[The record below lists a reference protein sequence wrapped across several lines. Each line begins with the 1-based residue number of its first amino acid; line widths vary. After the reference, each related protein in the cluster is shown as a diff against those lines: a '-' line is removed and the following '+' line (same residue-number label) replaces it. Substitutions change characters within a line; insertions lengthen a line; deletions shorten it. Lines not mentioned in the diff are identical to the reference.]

1 MRVLSQILS
10 LALLA
15 VTPFAAAGGTF
26 CVTDR
31 VAVVNRG
38 GTLPRVYLLND
49 TATSSFWVAASNLPD
64 CRPGDVIAARGHSKP
79 ITNNENDFFAESV
92 VRLRRE
98 PLPPAPDVTG
108 SQVNGGECFGQTVGV
123 QGVLASAVRD
133 DVNEVWNLLTLRTP
147 TGKVFAA
154 VPESEIP
161 LHRLTALRDAE
172 VRLSGLVTRFGV
184 WRSFLGYE
192 ILLFGTDGL
201 AVEKPPADDPFAAPP
216 FTFREA
222 LHRQRAE
229 GTVLAVGRRK
239 VFLRTDRQTLLP
251 ITPVTDSP
259 RPHPGQRLSVVGFTE
274 PDQRNL
280 QLVEAEIRPHPGPD
294 EPLAVG
300 EDIDPETLYADA
312 DGRSFANTEY
322 YGRFLRLTGTVVNSS
337 ENMRFSGALIL
348 ACGKRTVSVDV
359 SSLVNG
365 LAPSLEPG
373 CTVSVT
379 GLCVAEFEN
388 AADTPLL
395 PRFTGFSLIPRT
407 AADLVILRCPP
418 WWTPL
423 KLLAVIALL
432 VLLLAG
438 ILVWNHALAVRSEQ
452 RGQEL
457 AREQSQHAA
466 ADLKVEERTRLAV
479 ELHDAISQTL
489 TGVAFQIETALGIGR
504 DTLGPARKFL
514 DTANQMLASCRQE
527 LYCCLWDLHSRTFEE
542 KDLTEAI
549 QRTIAPHAERANITV
564 RFNVPREDLSE
575 STVHAILKIVRELVV
590 NALRHGRAENIRIAG
605 EYHEGRV
612 RFSVADDG
620 CGFDE
625 ASAPGPVQGHFG
637 LQGIRERAA
646 EKSGAVEIASRPG
659 RGTKVTV
666 SLKEDIAC
674 PNANA

>member
-1 MRVLSQILS
+1 MRVAPQILS

-15 VTPFAAAGGTF
+15 AAPVAATGGTF

-38 GTLPRVYLLND
+38 GAVPRVYLLND
-49 TATSSFWVAASNLPD
+49 TATSSFWVAAANLPA
-64 CRPGDVIAARGHSKP
+64 CRPGDVIAARGHSRP
-79 ITNNENDFFAESV
+79 ISNNENDFFAESV
-92 VRLRRE
+92 VRLREE
-98 PLPPAPDVTG
+98 PLPSAPDVSG
-108 SQVNGGECFGQTVGV
+108 SQVNSGECFGQAVAV
-123 QGVLASAVRD
+123 RGVLASAVRD
-133 DVNEVWNLLTLRTP
+133 DVNEDWNLLTLRTAA
-147 TGKVFAA
+147 GKVYAA

-161 LHRLTALRDAE
+161 LRRLTALQDAD
-172 VRLSGLVTRFGV
+172 VRLAGLVTRFGV

-192 ILLFGTDGL
+192 ILLFGADGL
-201 AVEKPPADDPFAAPP
+201 AVDTPPPADPFAAPP
-216 FTFREA
+216 YAFREA

-280 QLVEAEIRPHPGPD
+280 QLVEAEIQPRPAPD
-294 EPLAVG
+294 EPLVDGA
-300 EDIDPETLYADA
+300 DTDPETLYADA
-312 DGRSFANTEY
+312 SGRARANTEY
-322 YGRFLRLTGTVVNSS
+322 YGRILRLTGTVVNST
-337 ENMRFSGALIL
+337 ENLRLSGTLIL

-590 NALRHGRAENIRIAG
+590 NALRHGRAENICIAG

-646 EKSGAVEIASRPG
+646 EKSGAIEIASRPG